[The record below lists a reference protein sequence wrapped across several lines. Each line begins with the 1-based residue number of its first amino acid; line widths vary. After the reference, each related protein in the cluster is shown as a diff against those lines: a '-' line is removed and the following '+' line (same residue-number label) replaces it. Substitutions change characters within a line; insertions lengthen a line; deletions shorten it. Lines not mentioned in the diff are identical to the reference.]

1 MKGSISMKP
10 LKIKKTMLA
19 ALALM
24 MVIPT
29 SAFAKKAP
37 STGDLPPQ
45 ARNRVVEFQVNGKKV
60 NANPDMGKWF
70 ISKSGRTYLP
80 IRLFKD
86 AMGYDMKYF
95 SRTDRDENC
104 LFLTKGN
111 EGSKGYGEFAYYH
124 RKNEVNPEIDYIYV
138 VCNNDNIYT
147 KDFEKDEL
155 PILYGNRLY
164 MPARRVLE
172 TMGEEVQW
180 KSLPDRDIVNVIKK

>member
-1 MKGSISMKP
+1 MKP

-19 ALALM
+19 VLALM

-29 SAFAKKAP
+29 SAFAKSAP
-37 STGDLPPQ
+37 KTGDLPPQ

-70 ISKSGRTYLP
+70 ISKEGRTFLP
-80 IRLFKD
+80 IRLFKE

-95 SRTDRDENC
+95 RGKDYDAYT
-104 LFLTKGN
+104 LYLTKGI
-111 EGSKGYGEFAYYH
+111 EGTSSYKDILFGHDLDRVDPETSKGLVYSD
-124 RKNEVNPEIDYIYV
+124 NEE
-138 VCNNDNIYT
+138 CYT
-147 KDFEKDEL
+147 VYMDKDEI

-164 MPARRVLE
+164 MPARKVLE

>member
-1 MKGSISMKP
+1 MKT
-10 LKIKKTMLA
+10 LKIKKTMVA

-29 SAFAKKAP
+29 SAFAKSAP
-37 STGDLPPQ
+37 KTGDLPPQ

-70 ISKSGRTYLP
+70 ISKEGRTFLP
-80 IRLFKD
+80 IRLFKE
-86 AMGYDMKYF
+86 AMGYDMVYDVTVYETR
-95 SRTDRDENC
+95 S
-104 LFLTKGN
+104 LILTKDKEGN
-111 EGSKGYGEFAYYH
+111 PKYKKIWYDHKMDRVDPVDNDACLIYDNEYGDTMYF
-124 RKNEVNPEIDYIYV
+124 K
-138 VCNNDNIYT
+138 
-147 KDFEKDEL
+147 KDEL

-164 MPARRVLE
+164 MPARKVLE

>member
-1 MKGSISMKP
+1 MV
-10 LKIKKTMLA
+10 A

-70 ISKSGRTYLP
+70 ISKEGRTFLP

-86 AMGYDMKYF
+86 VMGYKIETIY
-95 SRTDRDENC
+95 E
-104 LFLTKGN
+104 KGPDAN
-111 EGSKGYGEFAYYH
+111 S
-124 RKNEVNPEIDYIYV
+124 IYV
-138 VCNNDNIYT
+138 SKSKEGLKNYREILYSYRVKGVDPDKDNSITVSDNEYA
-147 KDFEKDEL
+147 DVVYFDKDEL

-164 MPARRVLE
+164 MPARKVLE
-172 TMGEEVQW
+172 NMGEEVQW

>member
-1 MKGSISMKP
+1 
-10 LKIKKTMLA
+10 MLA

-45 ARNRVVEFQVNGKKV
+45 ARDRVVEFQVNGKKV
-60 NANPDMGKWF
+60 ESNPDMGKWF
-70 ISKSGRTYLP
+70 ISKEGRTFLP

-86 AMGYDMKYF
+86 VMGYKIETVYEKGPNGNSIYVSKSKEGLKDYK
-95 SRTDRDENC
+95 E
-104 LFLTKGN
+104 FLYSYYLKGIDPEVNNSITLMDN
-111 EGSKGYGEFAYYH
+111 EGADIVEF
-124 RKNEVNPEIDYIYV
+124 D
-138 VCNNDNIYT
+138 
-147 KDFEKDEL
+147 KDEL

-164 MPARRVLE
+164 MPARKVLE
-172 TMGEEVQW
+172 SMGEEVQW

>member
-1 MKGSISMKP
+1 MV
-10 LKIKKTMLA
+10 A

-29 SAFAKKAP
+29 SAFAKEAP

-70 ISKSGRTYLP
+70 ISKDGRTYLP

-95 SRTDRDENC
+95 KGKDYDAYT
-104 LFLTKGN
+104 LILTKSK
-111 EGSKGYGEFAYYH
+111 EGLKNYSEIIYGHELGG
-124 RKNEVNPEIDYIYV
+124 VNPDVDFVYAV
-138 VCNNDNIYT
+138 DKADDAYT

-164 MPARRVLE
+164 MPARKVLE

>member
-1 MKGSISMKP
+1 MKP

-70 ISKSGRTYLP
+70 ISKDGRTFLP

-86 AMGYDMKYF
+86 AMGYNIKTIYDKEDNYN
-95 SRTDRDENC
+95 S
-104 LFLTKGN
+104 
-111 EGSKGYGEFAYYH
+111 
-124 RKNEVNPEIDYIYV
+124 IYV
-138 VCNNDNIYT
+138 SKSKEGLKNYKEFSYNYGVNGISPDKDDIFVIDDGVYADVIY
-147 KDFEKDEL
+147 FEKDEL

-164 MPARRVLE
+164 MPARKMLE
-172 TMGEEVQW
+172 AMGEEVQW